1 MTETK
6 TERKWY
12 VVDAAGVPL
21 GRLGAAV
28 AQVLR
33 GKHKPTFSYSEDVGD
48 HVIVINAAQIRLTGN
63 SKPDELIYW
72 HSGYPGGIKSV
83 SRGKLLKDKPEKLV
97 EKVVWGMLPKNR
109 LGRRMIKRLHV
120 YQGAEHKHE
129 NHNLETLEVK
139 S

>member
-6 TERKWY
+6 IDRKWY
-12 VVDAAGVPL
+12 VVDATGVPL

-33 GKHKPTFSYSEDVGD
+33 GKHKPNFSYSEDVGD
-48 HVIVINAAQIRLTGN
+48 HVIVINAAQVRLTGN
-63 SKPDELIYW
+63 SKADELIYW

-83 SRGKLLKDKPEKLV
+83 SRGKMLKDRPDRLV

-109 LGRRMIKRLHV
+109 LGRRMLKRLRV
-120 YQGAEHKHE
+120 YADAEHPHT
-129 NHNLETLEVK
+129 NHALETLEVK